1 MATIVLC
8 VLLYCSSCTTRTQDL
23 EKIADL
29 ISIEPDTALEMLE
42 DIDADRLAA
51 RKDKAFHSLLVSMA
65 LDKNCI
71 DICNDSIISSALS
84 YYSRK
89 GAPYDRCRTF
99 YYAARVYENGMDYEK
114 SMEYLTKAESLSDN
128 FEDNYLKSLIFSS
141 KGRLYFENLEYSK
154 AALNFNKAAGYCK
167 EDLNIDRWAVN
178 KTREGVC
185 LLQERNTAS
194 ADSLVKSIES
204 HLDGVS
210 TSTLNKYYQ
219 LAIAVSLERDDP
231 DLISW
236 KARYLEE
243 ISIPEMTDWLLLAR
257 VSLKEGNASE
267 ALDYI
272 GLHNLHHPCDA
283 GYHYISAQAFEMLG
297 NYSKALAEY
306 KKYDILSGKIGK
318 SILTQDTKF
327 IEEREMHLNIHEQ
340 EKTRRVTLSL
350 ITVIVLLALG
360 FATAV
365 IIAARKQ
372 LKIRELEQE
381 DLQRQICE
389 LMLERE
395 ELASLEAS
403 GKEGRRIIS
412 ERMQIID
419 GFVMSDAFNDKVF
432 EHKASERLKEI
443 IGDRSEFVRQNRLI
457 FNQSSPEFI
466 AYLTDHGLT
475 DLEIEHCCLYAI
487 GMNGKMVT
495 SFTNVKRHY
504 HIGSDVRKKLGL
516 SGHDTNIS
524 IYIRN
529 LYKELESHRPE
540 A

>member
-1 MATIVLC
+1 MAAIVLC
-8 VLLYCSSCTTRTQDL
+8 VLYCSSCTTRTQDL
-23 EKIADL
+23 EKIADF
-29 ISIEPDTALEMLE
+29 ISTEPETALDILE
-42 DIDADRLAA
+42 GIDSDRLASK
-51 RKDKAFHSLLVSMA
+51 KDKAFHSLLLSMA

-71 DICNDSIISSALS
+71 DICNDSIISYALS

-89 GAPYDRCRTF
+89 GDPLDRCRTF
-99 YYAARVYENGMDYEK
+99 YYAARVYENGMNYEK

-128 FEDNYLKSLIFSS
+128 IEDNYLKALILSG
-141 KGRLYFENLEYSK
+141 KGRLYFDNLEYSK
-154 AALNFNKAAGYCK
+154 AALNFNKAAGYNK
-167 EDLNIDRWAVN
+167 ENNNIDRWVAN

-185 LLQERNTAS
+185 LLQEKSTAS
-194 ADSLVKSIES
+194 ADSLVKIIEN

-210 TSTLNKYYQ
+210 ISTLNKFYQ
-219 LAIAVSLERDDP
+219 LAIAVGLEREDP
-231 DLISW
+231 DLNSW

-283 GYHYISAQAFEMLG
+283 GYHYIAAQALEMLG
-297 NYSKALAEY
+297 NYSQALAEY

-381 DLQRQICE
+381 DLQRQIYE

-395 ELASLEAS
+395 ELASLETS
-403 GKEGRRIIS
+403 GKEGRRIIA

-443 IGDRSEFVRQNRLI
+443 IRDRSEFVRQNRLI

-516 SGHDTNIS
+516 NGHDTNIS

>member
-1 MATIVLC
+1 MAAIVLC
-8 VLLYCSSCTTRTQDL
+8 VLYCSSCTTRTQNL
-23 EKIADL
+23 EKIADF
-29 ISIEPDTALEMLE
+29 ISTEPETALEMLE
-42 DIDADRLAA
+42 GIDSDRLAS
-51 RKDKAFHSLLVSMA
+51 RKDKAFHSLLLSMA

-89 GAPYDRCRTF
+89 GDPLDRCRTF
-99 YYAARVYENGMDYEK
+99 YYAARVYENGMNYEK
-114 SMEYLTKAESLSDN
+114 SMEYLTKAESLTDN
-128 FEDNYLKSLIFSS
+128 IEDNYLKALILSG
-141 KGRLYFENLEYSK
+141 KGRLYFDNLEYSK
-154 AALNFNKAAGYCK
+154 AALNFNKAAGYNK
-167 EDLNIDRWAVN
+167 ENNNIDRWVAN

-185 LLQERNTAS
+185 LLQEKSTAS
-194 ADSLVKSIES
+194 ADSLVKIIEN
-204 HLDGVS
+204 HLDGIS
-210 TSTLNKYYQ
+210 ISTLNKFYQ
-219 LAIAVSLERDDP
+219 LAIAVGLEREDP
-231 DLISW
+231 DLNSW

-283 GYHYISAQAFEMLG
+283 GYHYIAAQALEMLG
-297 NYSKALAEY
+297 NYSQALAEY

-381 DLQRQICE
+381 DLQRQIYE

-395 ELASLEAS
+395 ELASLETS
-403 GKEGRRIIS
+403 GKEGRRIIA

-432 EHKASERLKEI
+432 EHKAAERLKEI
-443 IGDRSEFVRQNRLI
+443 IRDRSEFVRQNRLI

-516 SGHDTNIS
+516 NGHDTNIS

>member
-1 MATIVLC
+1 MAAIVLC
-8 VLLYCSSCTTRTQDL
+8 VLYCSSCTTRTQDL
-23 EKIADL
+23 EKIADF
-29 ISIEPDTALEMLE
+29 ISTEPETALEMLE
-42 DIDADRLAA
+42 GIDSDRLAS
-51 RKDKAFHSLLVSMA
+51 RKDKAFHSLLLSMA

-71 DICNDSIISSALS
+71 DICNDSIISYALS

-89 GAPYDRCRTF
+89 GDPLDRCRTF
-99 YYAARVYENGMDYEK
+99 YYAARVYENGMNYEK
-114 SMEYLTKAESLSDN
+114 SMEYLTKAESLTDN
-128 FEDNYLKSLIFSS
+128 IEDNYLKALILSG
-141 KGRLYFENLEYSK
+141 KGRLYFDNLEYSK
-154 AALNFNKAAGYCK
+154 AALNFNKAAGYNK
-167 EDLNIDRWAVN
+167 ENNNIDRWVAN

-185 LLQERNTAS
+185 LLQEKSTAS
-194 ADSLVKSIES
+194 ADSLVKIIEN

-210 TSTLNKYYQ
+210 ISTLNKFYQ
-219 LAIAVSLERDDP
+219 LAIAVGLEREDP
-231 DLISW
+231 DLNSW

-283 GYHYISAQAFEMLG
+283 GYHYIAAQALEMLG
-297 NYSKALAEY
+297 NYSQALAEY

-372 LKIRELEQE
+372 LKIRKLEQE
-381 DLQRQICE
+381 DLQRQIYE

-395 ELASLEAS
+395 ELASLETS
-403 GKEGRRIIS
+403 GKEGRRIIA

-432 EHKASERLKEI
+432 EHKAAERLKEI
-443 IGDRSEFVRQNRLI
+443 IRDRSEFVRQNRLI

-516 SGHDTNIS
+516 NGHDTNIS

>member
-1 MATIVLC
+1 MEAIVLC
-8 VLLYCSSCTTRTQDL
+8 VLYCSSCTTRTQNL
-23 EKIADL
+23 EKIADF
-29 ISIEPDTALEMLE
+29 ISTEPETALEMLE
-42 DIDADRLAA
+42 GIDSDRLAS
-51 RKDKAFHSLLVSMA
+51 RKDKAFHSLLLSMA

-89 GAPYDRCRTF
+89 GDPLDRCRTF
-99 YYAARVYENGMDYEK
+99 YYAARVYENGMNYEK
-114 SMEYLTKAESLSDN
+114 SMEYLTKAESLTDN
-128 FEDNYLKSLIFSS
+128 IEDNYLKALILSG
-141 KGRLYFENLEYSK
+141 KGRLYFDNLEYSK
-154 AALNFNKAAGYCK
+154 AALNFNKAAGYNK
-167 EDLNIDRWAVN
+167 ENNNIDRWVAN

-185 LLQERNTAS
+185 LLQEKSTAS
-194 ADSLVKSIES
+194 ADSLVKIIEN

-210 TSTLNKYYQ
+210 ISTLNKFYQ
-219 LAIAVSLERDDP
+219 LAIAVGLEREDP
-231 DLISW
+231 DLNSW

-267 ALDYI
+267 ALDHI

-283 GYHYISAQAFEMLG
+283 GYHYIAAQALEMLG
-297 NYSKALAEY
+297 NYSQALAEY

-381 DLQRQICE
+381 DLQRQIYE

-395 ELASLEAS
+395 ELASLETS
-403 GKEGRRIIS
+403 GKEGRRIIA

-432 EHKASERLKEI
+432 EHKAAERLKEI
-443 IGDRSEFVRQNRLI
+443 IRDRSEFVRQNRLI

-516 SGHDTNIS
+516 NGHDTNIS

>member
-1 MATIVLC
+1 MAAIVLC
-8 VLLYCSSCTTRTQDL
+8 VLYCSSCTTRTQDL
-23 EKIADL
+23 EKIADF
-29 ISIEPDTALEMLE
+29 ISTEPETALEMLE
-42 DIDADRLAA
+42 GIDSDRLAS
-51 RKDKAFHSLLVSMA
+51 RKDKAFHSLLLSMA

-89 GAPYDRCRTF
+89 GDPLDRCRTF
-99 YYAARVYENGMDYEK
+99 YYAARVYENGMNYEK
-114 SMEYLTKAESLSDN
+114 SMEYLTKAESLTDN
-128 FEDNYLKSLIFSS
+128 IEDNYLKALILSG
-141 KGRLYFENLEYSK
+141 KGRLYFDNLEYSK
-154 AALNFNKAAGYCK
+154 AALNFNKAAGYNK
-167 EDLNIDRWAVN
+167 ENNNIDRWVAN

-185 LLQERNTAS
+185 LLQEKSTAS
-194 ADSLVKSIES
+194 ADSLVKIIEN

-210 TSTLNKYYQ
+210 ISTLNKFYQ
-219 LAIAVSLERDDP
+219 LAIAVGLEREDP
-231 DLISW
+231 DLNSW

-257 VSLKEGNASE
+257 VSLKESNASE

-283 GYHYISAQAFEMLG
+283 GYHYIAAQALEMLG
-297 NYSKALAEY
+297 NYSQALAEY

-381 DLQRQICE
+381 DLQRQIYE

-395 ELASLEAS
+395 ELASLETS
-403 GKEGRRIIS
+403 GKEGRRIIA

-432 EHKASERLKEI
+432 EHKAAERLKEI
-443 IGDRSEFVRQNRLI
+443 IRDRSEFVRQNRLI

-516 SGHDTNIS
+516 NGHDTNIS

>member
-1 MATIVLC
+1 MAAIVLC
-8 VLLYCSSCTTRTQDL
+8 VLYCSSCTTRTQNL
-23 EKIADL
+23 EKIADF
-29 ISIEPDTALEMLE
+29 ISTEPETALEMLE
-42 DIDADRLAA
+42 GIDSDRLAS
-51 RKDKAFHSLLVSMA
+51 RKDKAFHSLLLSMA

-89 GAPYDRCRTF
+89 GDPLDRCRTF
-99 YYAARVYENGMDYEK
+99 YYAARVYENGMNYEK
-114 SMEYLTKAESLSDN
+114 SMEYLTKAESLTDN
-128 FEDNYLKSLIFSS
+128 IEDNYLKALILSG
-141 KGRLYFENLEYSK
+141 KGRLYFDNLEYSK
-154 AALNFNKAAGYCK
+154 AALNFNKAAGYNK
-167 EDLNIDRWAVN
+167 ENNNIDRWVAN

-185 LLQERNTAS
+185 LLQEKSTAS
-194 ADSLVKSIES
+194 ADSLVKIIEN

-210 TSTLNKYYQ
+210 ISTLNKFYQ
-219 LAIAVSLERDDP
+219 LAIAVGLEREDP
-231 DLISW
+231 DLNSW

-283 GYHYISAQAFEMLG
+283 GYHYIAAQALEMLG
-297 NYSKALAEY
+297 NYSQALAEY

-381 DLQRQICE
+381 DLQRQIYE

-395 ELASLEAS
+395 ELASLETS
-403 GKEGRRIIS
+403 GKEGRRIIA

-432 EHKASERLKEI
+432 EHKAAERLKEI
-443 IGDRSEFVRQNRLI
+443 IRDRSEFVRQNRLI

-516 SGHDTNIS
+516 NGHDTNIS

>member
-1 MATIVLC
+1 MAAIVLC
-8 VLLYCSSCTTRTQDL
+8 VLYCSSCTTRTQDL
-23 EKIADL
+23 EKIADF
-29 ISIEPDTALEMLE
+29 ISTEPETALEMLE
-42 DIDADRLAA
+42 GIDSDRLAS
-51 RKDKAFHSLLVSMA
+51 RKDKAFHSLLLSMA

-71 DICNDSIISSALS
+71 DICNDSIISYALS

-89 GAPYDRCRTF
+89 GDPLDRCRTF
-99 YYAARVYENGMDYEK
+99 YYAARVYENGMNYEK
-114 SMEYLTKAESLSDN
+114 SMEYLTKAESLTDN
-128 FEDNYLKSLIFSS
+128 IEDNYLKALILSG
-141 KGRLYFENLEYSK
+141 KGRLYFDNLEYSK
-154 AALNFNKAAGYCK
+154 AALNFNRAAGYNK
-167 EDLNIDRWAVN
+167 ENNNIDRWVAN

-185 LLQERNTAS
+185 LLQEKSTAS
-194 ADSLVKSIES
+194 ADSLVKIIEN

-210 TSTLNKYYQ
+210 ISTLNKFYQ
-219 LAIAVSLERDDP
+219 LAIAVGLEREDP
-231 DLISW
+231 DLNSW

-283 GYHYISAQAFEMLG
+283 GYHYIAAQALEMLG
-297 NYSKALAEY
+297 NYSQALAEY

-381 DLQRQICE
+381 DLQRQIYE

-395 ELASLEAS
+395 ELASLETS
-403 GKEGRRIIS
+403 GKEGRRIIA

-432 EHKASERLKEI
+432 EHKAAERLKEI
-443 IGDRSEFVRQNRLI
+443 IMDRSEFVRQNRLI

-516 SGHDTNIS
+516 NGHDTNIS

>member
-272 GLHNLHHPCDA
+272 GLHNRHHPCDA
-283 GYHYISAQAFEMLG
+283 GYHYIAAQALEMLG
-297 NYSKALAEY
+297 NYSQALAEY

-327 IEEREMHLNIHEQ
+327 IEERERHLNIHEQ

-350 ITVIVLLALG
+350 ITVIVLLALA

-372 LKIRELEQE
+372 LKIKKLEQE

-403 GKEGRRIIS
+403 GKEGRKIIS

>member
-1 MATIVLC
+1 MAIIVLF
-8 VLLYCSSCTTRTQDL
+8 VLYCSSCTTRTQDL
-23 EKIADL
+23 EKIAD
-29 ISIEPDTALEMLE
+29 IINIEPETALEMLE
-42 DIDADRLAA
+42 DIDDGRLGT
-51 RKDKAFHSLLVSMA
+51 RKNKAFHSLLLSMA

-84 YYSRK
+84 FYSRK
-89 GAPYDRCRTF
+89 GDPYDRCRTF
-99 YYAARVYENGMDYEK
+99 YYAARVYENGLDYEK
-114 SMEYLTKAESLSDN
+114 SMEYLTKAETISDDIA
-128 FEDNYLKSLIFSS
+128 DNHLKALILSS

-154 AALNFNKAAGYCK
+154 AAVNFNKAARYCK
-167 EDLNIDRWAVN
+167 ENNDIDRWAAN

-185 LLQERNTAS
+185 MLQDGNTAR
-194 ADSLVKSIES
+194 ADSLVKSIEN

-210 TSTLNKYYQ
+210 ISTLNKYYQ
-219 LAIAVSLERDDP
+219 LAIAVCLEREDP
-231 DLISW
+231 DLTSW
-236 KARYLEE
+236 KARYLED
-243 ISIPEMTDWLLLAR
+243 IGIPEMTDWLLLAR
-257 VSLKEGNASE
+257 ASLKEGNASD

-272 GLHNLHHPCDA
+272 GFNKLHHPCNA

-297 NYSKALAEY
+297 NYSEALEEY

-327 IEEREMHLNIHEQ
+327 IEEREMHRNMY
-340 EKTRRVTLSL
+340 EKERTRRVTLSL
-350 ITVIVLLALG
+350 IIIIVLLALA
-360 FATAV
+360 FAAAV

-372 LKIRELEQE
+372 LKIREFEQE
-381 DLQRQICE
+381 ELQRQICG
-389 LMLERE
+389 LMIERE

-403 GKEGRRIIS
+403 GKEGRRIIA

-419 GFVMSDAFNDKVF
+419 GFVLSDAFNDRAF
-432 EHKASERLKEI
+432 ENKASERLKEI
-443 IGDRSEFVRQNRLI
+443 IRNRSEFVKQNRLI

-466 AYLTDHGLT
+466 AYLINHGLT

-524 IYIRN
+524 IYIRK
-529 LYKELESHRPE
+529 LYKELELHRPE

>member
-1 MATIVLC
+1 MAAIVLC
-8 VLLYCSSCTTRTQDL
+8 VLYCSSCTTRTQNL
-23 EKIADL
+23 EKIADF
-29 ISIEPDTALEMLE
+29 ISTKPETALEMLE
-42 DIDADRLAA
+42 GIDSDRLAS
-51 RKDKAFHSLLVSMA
+51 RKDKAFHSLLLSMA

-89 GAPYDRCRTF
+89 GDPLDRCRTF
-99 YYAARVYENGMDYEK
+99 YYAARVYENGMNYEK
-114 SMEYLTKAESLSDN
+114 SMEYLTKAESLTDN
-128 FEDNYLKSLIFSS
+128 IEDNYLKALILSG
-141 KGRLYFENLEYSK
+141 KGRLYFDNLEYSK
-154 AALNFNKAAGYCK
+154 AALNFNKAAGYNK
-167 EDLNIDRWAVN
+167 ENNNIDRWVAN

-185 LLQERNTAS
+185 LLQEKSTAS
-194 ADSLVKSIES
+194 ADSLVKIIEN

-210 TSTLNKYYQ
+210 ISTLNKFYQ
-219 LAIAVSLERDDP
+219 LAIAVGLEREDS
-231 DLISW
+231 DLNSW

-283 GYHYISAQAFEMLG
+283 GYHYIAAQALEMLG
-297 NYSKALAEY
+297 NYSQALAEY

-360 FATAV
+360 FAIAV
-365 IIAARKQ
+365 IIAARRQ
-372 LKIRELEQE
+372 LKIRKLEQE
-381 DLQRQICE
+381 DLQRQIYE

-395 ELASLEAS
+395 ELASLETS
-403 GKEGRRIIS
+403 GKEGRRIIA

-432 EHKASERLKEI
+432 EHKAAERLKEI
-443 IGDRSEFVRQNRLI
+443 ISDRSEFVRQNRLI

-524 IYIRN
+524 IYIRK

>member
-1 MATIVLC
+1 MAAIVLC
-8 VLLYCSSCTTRTQDL
+8 ALYCSSCTTRTQNL
-23 EKIADL
+23 EKIAGF
-29 ISIEPDTALEMLE
+29 ISTEPETALEMLE
-42 DIDADRLAA
+42 GIDSDRLAS
-51 RKDKAFHSLLVSMA
+51 RKDKAFHSLLLSMA

-89 GAPYDRCRTF
+89 GDPLDRCRTF
-99 YYAARVYENGMDYEK
+99 YYAARVYENGMNYEK
-114 SMEYLTKAESLSDN
+114 SMEYLTKAESLTDN
-128 FEDNYLKSLIFSS
+128 IEDNYLKALILSG
-141 KGRLYFENLEYSK
+141 KGRLYFDNLEYSK
-154 AALNFNKAAGYCK
+154 AALNFNKAAGYNK
-167 EDLNIDRWAVN
+167 ENNNIDRWVAN

-185 LLQERNTAS
+185 LLQEKSTAS
-194 ADSLVKSIES
+194 ADSLVKIIEN

-210 TSTLNKYYQ
+210 ISTLNKFYQ
-219 LAIAVSLERDDP
+219 LAIAVGLEREDP
-231 DLISW
+231 DLNSW

-283 GYHYISAQAFEMLG
+283 GYHYIAAQALEMLG
-297 NYSKALAEY
+297 NYSQALAEY

-381 DLQRQICE
+381 DLQRQIYE

-395 ELASLEAS
+395 ELASLETS
-403 GKEGRRIIS
+403 GKEGRRIIA

-432 EHKASERLKEI
+432 EHKAAERLKEI
-443 IGDRSEFVRQNRLI
+443 IRDRSEFVRQNRLI

-516 SGHDTNIS
+516 NGHDTNIS

>member
-71 DICNDSIISSALS
+71 DICNDSIISPALS

-210 TSTLNKYYQ
+210 ISTLNKYYQ
-219 LAIAVSLERDDP
+219 LAIAVSLERNDP

-272 GLHNLHHPCDA
+272 GLHNLYHPCDA
-283 GYHYISAQAFEMLG
+283 GYHYIAAQALEMLG
-297 NYSKALAEY
+297 NYSQALAEY

-403 GKEGRRIIS
+403 GKEGRKIIS

>member
-1 MATIVLC
+1 MAAIVLC
-8 VLLYCSSCTTRTQDL
+8 VLYCSSCTTRTQDL
-23 EKIADL
+23 EKIADF
-29 ISIEPDTALEMLE
+29 ISTKPETALEMLE
-42 DIDADRLAA
+42 GIDSDRLAS
-51 RKDKAFHSLLVSMA
+51 RKDKAFHSLLLSMA

-89 GAPYDRCRTF
+89 GDPLDRCRTF
-99 YYAARVYENGMDYEK
+99 YYAARVYENGMNYEK
-114 SMEYLTKAESLSDN
+114 SMEYLTKAESLTDN
-128 FEDNYLKSLIFSS
+128 IEDNYLKALILSG
-141 KGRLYFENLEYSK
+141 KGRLYFDNLEYSK
-154 AALNFNKAAGYCK
+154 AALNFNKAAGYNK
-167 EDLNIDRWAVN
+167 ENNNIDRWVAN

-185 LLQERNTAS
+185 LLQEKSTAS
-194 ADSLVKSIES
+194 ADSLVKIIEN

-210 TSTLNKYYQ
+210 ISTLNKFYQ
-219 LAIAVSLERDDP
+219 LAIAVGLEREDP
-231 DLISW
+231 DLNSW

-283 GYHYISAQAFEMLG
+283 GYHYIAAQALEMLG
-297 NYSKALAEY
+297 NYSQALAEY

-381 DLQRQICE
+381 DLQRQIYE

-395 ELASLEAS
+395 ELASLETS
-403 GKEGRRIIS
+403 GKEGRRIIA

-432 EHKASERLKEI
+432 EHKAAERLKEI
-443 IGDRSEFVRQNRLI
+443 IRDRSEFVRQNRLI

-516 SGHDTNIS
+516 NGHDTNIS

>member
-1 MATIVLC
+1 
-8 VLLYCSSCTTRTQDL
+8 
-23 EKIADL
+23 
-29 ISIEPDTALEMLE
+29 MLE
-42 DIDADRLAA
+42 GIDSDRLAS
-51 RKDKAFHSLLVSMA
+51 RKDKAFHSLLLSMA

-89 GAPYDRCRTF
+89 GNPLDRCRTF
-99 YYAARVYENGMDYEK
+99 YYAARVYENGMNYEK
-114 SMEYLTKAESLSDN
+114 SMEYLTKAESLTDN
-128 FEDNYLKSLIFSS
+128 IEDNYLKALILSG
-141 KGRLYFENLEYSK
+141 KGRLYFDNLEYSK
-154 AALNFNKAAGYCK
+154 AALNFNKAAGYNK
-167 EDLNIDRWAVN
+167 ENNNIDRWVAN

-185 LLQERNTAS
+185 LLQEKSTAS
-194 ADSLVKSIES
+194 ADSLVKIIEN

-210 TSTLNKYYQ
+210 ISTLNKFYQ
-219 LAIAVSLERDDP
+219 LAIAVGLEREDP
-231 DLISW
+231 DLNSW
-236 KARYLEE
+236 KAIYLEE

-283 GYHYISAQAFEMLG
+283 GYHYIAAQALEMLG
-297 NYSKALAEY
+297 NYSQALAEY

-381 DLQRQICE
+381 DLQRQIYE

-395 ELASLEAS
+395 ELASLETS
-403 GKEGRRIIS
+403 GKEGRRIIA

-432 EHKASERLKEI
+432 EHKAAERLKEI
-443 IGDRSEFVRQNRLI
+443 IRDRSEFVRQNRLI

-516 SGHDTNIS
+516 NGHDTNIS

>member
-1 MATIVLC
+1 MAAIVLC
-8 VLLYCSSCTTRTQDL
+8 VLYCSSCTTRTQDL
-23 EKIADL
+23 EKIADF
-29 ISIEPDTALEMLE
+29 ISTEPETALEMLE
-42 DIDADRLAA
+42 GIDSDRLAS
-51 RKDKAFHSLLVSMA
+51 RKDKAFHSLLLSMA

-89 GAPYDRCRTF
+89 GDPLDRCRTF
-99 YYAARVYENGMDYEK
+99 YYAARVYENGMNYEK
-114 SMEYLTKAESLSDN
+114 SMEYLTKAESLTDN
-128 FEDNYLKSLIFSS
+128 IEDNYLKALILSG
-141 KGRLYFENLEYSK
+141 KGRLYFDNLEYSK
-154 AALNFNKAAGYCK
+154 AALNFNKAAGYNK
-167 EDLNIDRWAVN
+167 ENNNIDRWVAN

-185 LLQERNTAS
+185 LLQEKSTAS
-194 ADSLVKSIES
+194 ADSLVKIIEN

-210 TSTLNKYYQ
+210 ISTLNKFYQ
-219 LAIAVSLERDDP
+219 LAIAVGLEREDP
-231 DLISW
+231 DLNSW

-283 GYHYISAQAFEMLG
+283 GYHYIAAQALEMLG
-297 NYSKALAEY
+297 NYSQALAEY

-381 DLQRQICE
+381 DLQRQIYE

-395 ELASLEAS
+395 ELASLETS
-403 GKEGRRIIS
+403 GKEGRRIIA

-432 EHKASERLKEI
+432 EHKAAERLKEI
-443 IGDRSEFVRQNRLI
+443 IRDRSEFVRQNRLI

-516 SGHDTNIS
+516 NGHDTNIS

>member
-1 MATIVLC
+1 MAAIVLC
-8 VLLYCSSCTTRTQDL
+8 VLYCSSCTTRTQNL
-23 EKIADL
+23 EKIADF
-29 ISIEPDTALEMLE
+29 ISTEPETALEMLE
-42 DIDADRLAA
+42 GIDSDRLAS
-51 RKDKAFHSLLVSMA
+51 RKDKAFHSLLLSMA

-89 GAPYDRCRTF
+89 GDPLDRCRTF
-99 YYAARVYENGMDYEK
+99 YYAARVYENGMNYEK
-114 SMEYLTKAESLSDN
+114 SMEYLTKAESLTDN
-128 FEDNYLKSLIFSS
+128 IEDNYLKALILSG
-141 KGRLYFENLEYSK
+141 KGRLYFDNLEYSK
-154 AALNFNKAAGYCK
+154 AALNFNKAAGYNK
-167 EDLNIDRWAVN
+167 ENNNIDRWVAN

-185 LLQERNTAS
+185 LLQEKSTAS
-194 ADSLVKSIES
+194 ADSLVKIIEN

-210 TSTLNKYYQ
+210 ISTLNKFYQ
-219 LAIAVSLERDDP
+219 LAITVSLEREDP
-231 DLISW
+231 DLNSW

-283 GYHYISAQAFEMLG
+283 GYHYIAAQALEMLG
-297 NYSKALAEY
+297 NYSQALAEY

-381 DLQRQICE
+381 DLQRQIYE

-395 ELASLEAS
+395 ELASLETS
-403 GKEGRRIIS
+403 GKEGRRIIA

-432 EHKASERLKEI
+432 EHKAAERLKEI
-443 IGDRSEFVRQNRLI
+443 IRDRSEFVRQNRLI

-516 SGHDTNIS
+516 NGHDTNIS